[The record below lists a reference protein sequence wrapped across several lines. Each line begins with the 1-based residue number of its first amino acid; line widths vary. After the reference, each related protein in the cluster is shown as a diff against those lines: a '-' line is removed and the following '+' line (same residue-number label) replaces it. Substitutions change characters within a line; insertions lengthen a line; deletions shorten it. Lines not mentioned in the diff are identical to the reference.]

1 MVQARTMFAKI
12 WDDHE
17 IARLPGGVSLLHVD
31 RHLIHDLEAGPDL
44 ARLADRGV
52 EVRRPDLTYAT
63 PDHAISS
70 APGRTTDTNPQGGH
84 LLREM
89 RRRCAEAGIRLFD
102 IGDPGGLHRATVA
115 PSGVATVAEL
125 QGKGFAYIKVG

>member
-1 MVQARTMFAKI
+1 MFAQV
-12 WDDHE
+12 WASHE

-44 ARLADRGV
+44 ARLAARGV

-70 APGRTTDTNPQGGH
+70 APERTTDTNPEGGR

-89 RRRCAEAGIRLFD
+89 RRLCADAGIRVFD
-102 IGDPGGLHRATVA
+102 IDDIG
-115 PSGVATVAEL
+115 
-125 QGKGFAYIKVG
+125 QGSCT